1 MASKIDI
8 VNRALTKIGD
18 DRIMD
23 ILDDQ
28 ENAKTINSM
37 YDTVLAAEL
46 RARVWNFTVKRASLP
61 ALASVPPFGYLLEYQ
76 LPVDHLRLIQVGETY
91 VGLSLSDYVGTS
103 EAEFQVEERKIRT
116 DLAAPLKIRYVSLVT
131 DPGLYDALFVEAFA
145 SRLAVEC
152 CERLTQS
159 NTKRQLAAEEYT
171 LAIRTALRADAIEN
185 PPQTMPDES
194 WIMSRL

>member
-8 VNRALTKIGD
+8 ANRALTKIGD

-28 ENAKTINSM
+28 ENAKVLNSM
-37 YDTVLAAEL
+37 YDTVLMAEL
-46 RARVWNFTVKRASLP
+46 RARVWNFSVKRAALP
-61 ALASVPPFGYLLEYQ
+61 ALASVPAFGFTNEFQ
-76 LPVDHLRLIQVGETY
+76 LPADHLRLIQVGEIY
-91 VGLSLSDYVGTS
+91 VGLSLSDYVGMS
-103 EAEFQVEERKIRT
+103 EAEFQVEGRKILT
-116 DLAAPLKIRYVSLVT
+116 DFPAPLNIRYVSLVT

-145 SRLAVEC
+145 CKLAMEC

-159 NTKRQLAAEEYT
+159 NTKRQLAAEEYA
-171 LAIRTALRADAIEN
+171 LAIRSALRADAIEN
-185 PPQTMPDES
+185 PPQTLPDES

>member
-37 YDTVLAAEL
+37 YDVVLAAEL
-46 RARVWNFTVKRASLP
+46 RARIWNFTIKRASLP
-61 ALASVPPFGYLLEYQ
+61 ALATTPEFGYLYEYQ
-76 LPVDHLRLIQVGETY
+76 LPVDHLRLIQVGEEY
-91 VGLSLSDYVGTS
+91 VGMSLSDYVGMT
-103 EAEFQVEERKIRT
+103 EAEFQVEGRKILT
-116 DLAAPLKIRYVSLVT
+116 DFASPLKIRYVSLVS

-145 SRLAVEC
+145 CRLALEA

-159 NTKRQLAAEEYT
+159 NTKRQLAAEEYAN
-171 LAIRTALRADAIEN
+171 AITMALRADAIEN